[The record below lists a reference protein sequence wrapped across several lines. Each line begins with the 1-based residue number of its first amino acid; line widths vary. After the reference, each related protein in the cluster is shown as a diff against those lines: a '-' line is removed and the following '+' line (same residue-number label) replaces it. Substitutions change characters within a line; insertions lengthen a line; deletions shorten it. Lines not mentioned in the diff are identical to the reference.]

1 METIAVGTI
10 ALTASAL
17 LLVCTGICGLW
28 LRANPSK
35 RDESSLRF
43 HATIGLLAMLAG
55 LVTTGGVT
63 VLGW

>member
-1 METIAVGTI
+1 MESIL
-10 ALTASAL
+10 LTVTVL

-35 RDESSLRF
+35 RDDSSLRF
-43 HATIGLLAMLAG
+43 HATIGLLAVLAG

-63 VLGW
+63 FLGW